1 MIKLNKFI
9 SLSLLCS
16 LLVVGCN
23 KIDTFDKG
31 KEFINDISNNFESKF
46 NEVTSFGV
54 AINKYSLMS
63 ESYYTDINYSD
74 PYYSYSFDFND
85 KRKVNNIIINDDGL
99 KYNYSLSLIDN
110 YYYEFYNLENKYI
123 KVDDYNLS
131 NEYWSKVLNTA
142 SEINDDVFNIGNDI
156 LEGILK
162 VLEGNIVSSYNLD
175 YKIEFFDIGSF
186 KMTIELSD
194 SKENIYHDIYFN
206 NYLLSEYSVT
216 YDYGFKID
224 REVYNYTYDSNLN
237 LPFIFNYEKE
247 DSKNNLKGYFV
258 NEYIDKIR
266 SNILDNMN
274 LRINNVKTYSY
285 KYDYVIYEDGIK
297 KNKFYES
304 KLDKDGNLLIHNED
318 EYKYYIFKDDV
329 IYEVDMDDNS
339 YSVCDEVLYKAVI
352 NESKLNYRTYMNLM
366 NEYLN
371 KCKDLEVAYYSNKEN
386 DLDLKYNS
394 KDFNIVM
401 NISNGLLSYLYIN
414 NYNSNYDEYI
424 TLDMND
430 NSYFELVDLN
440 NFNKK

>member
-9 SLSLLCS
+9 SLSLLS
-16 LLVVGCN
+16 ILLVTGCN
-23 KIDTFDKG
+23 KIDTFEKG
-31 KEFINDISNNFESKF
+31 KEFINDISKNYESKF

-54 AINKYSLMS
+54 TINKYSLMS
-63 ESYYTDINYSD
+63 EKHYNDINYSD
-74 PYYSYSFDFND
+74 PYYSYSFDYNN
-85 KRKVNNIIINDDGL
+85 KRKINNVIINDEGL
-99 KYNYSLSLIDN
+99 MYDYSLSLIDN

-123 KVDDYNLS
+123 KIDDYNLS
-131 NEYWSKVLNTA
+131 NEYWNKVLDNVNEYKDTLFNT
-142 SEINDDVFNIGNDI
+142 SNDI
-156 LEGILK
+156 LNGILS
-162 VLEGNIVSSYNLD
+162 VIEGNIESSYNLD
-175 YKIEFFDIGSF
+175 YKIEFFEVGSF

-206 NYLLSEYSVT
+206 NYLLNEYSVT

-224 REVYNYTYDSNLN
+224 REVYNYKYESNLN
-237 LPFIFNYEKE
+237 LPFIYSYEEE

-285 KYDYVIYEDGIK
+285 RYDYVIYEDGIK
-297 KNKFYES
+297 KTKFYES

-318 EYKYYIFKDDV
+318 EFKYYIFKDEV

-339 YSVCDEVLYKAVI
+339 YSVCDEVLYQAVI
-352 NESKLNYRTYMNLM
+352 NESKLNYRTYISFM

-371 KCKDLEVAYYSNKEN
+371 KCKELDTIYYSNKEN

-394 KDFNIVM
+394 KEFNIVM

-414 NYNSNYDEYI
+414 NYTNNYDEYI
-424 TLDMND
+424 TLEMND
-430 NSYFELVDLN
+430 NSYFELVDFS
-440 NFNKK
+440 NFNQK

>member
-1 MIKLNKFI
+1 MVKLNKFI
-9 SLSLLCS
+9 SLSLLS
-16 LLVVGCN
+16 ILLATGC
-23 KIDTFDKG
+23 KRIDTFEKG
-31 KEFINDISNNFESKF
+31 KEFINDVSKNYESKF

-54 AINKYSLMS
+54 TINKYSLMS
-63 ESYYTDINYSD
+63 ENHYSDINYSD
-74 PYYSYSFDFND
+74 PYYSYSFDYNS
-85 KRKVNNIIINDDGL
+85 KRKINNIIINDYGL
-99 KYNYSLSLIDN
+99 EYNYSLSLIDN

-131 NEYWSKVLNTA
+131 NEYWDKVLDNVNEYKDALFDT
-142 SEINDDVFNIGNDI
+142 SNDI
-156 LEGILK
+156 LNGILS
-162 VLEGNIVSSYNLD
+162 VIEGNIKSSYNLD
-175 YKIEFFDIGSF
+175 YKIEFFEVGSF
-186 KMTIELSD
+186 KMTIELND

-224 REVYNYTYDSNLN
+224 REVYNYTYNSNLN

-285 KYDYVIYEDGIK
+285 RYDYVIYEDGIK
-297 KNKFYES
+297 KTKFYES

-318 EYKYYIFKDDV
+318 EFKYFIFKDEV

-339 YSVCDEVLYKAVI
+339 YSICDEVLYQAVI
-352 NESKLNYRTYMNLM
+352 NESKLNYRTYISFM

-371 KCKDLEVAYYSNKEN
+371 KCKELDTAYYSNKEN

-394 KDFNIVM
+394 KEFNIVM

-414 NYNSNYDEYI
+414 NYTNNYDEYI
-424 TLDMND
+424 TLEMND
-430 NSYFELVDLN
+430 NSYFELVDFS
-440 NFNKK
+440 NFNQK

>member
-1 MIKLNKFI
+1 MVKLNKFI
-9 SLSLLCS
+9 SLSLLS
-16 LLVVGCN
+16 ILLVTGCN
-23 KIDTFDKG
+23 KIDTFEKG
-31 KEFINDISNNFESKF
+31 KEFINDISKNYESKF

-54 AINKYSLMS
+54 TINKYRLMS
-63 ESYYTDINYSD
+63 ESHYTDINYSA
-74 PYYSYSFDFND
+74 PYYSYSFDYNN
-85 KRKVNNIIINDDGL
+85 KRKINNIIINDEGL
-99 KYNYSLSLIDN
+99 MYNYSLSLIDN

-123 KVDDYNLS
+123 KIDDYNLS
-131 NEYWSKVLNTA
+131 NEYWNKVLNTA

-394 KDFNIVM
+394 KEFNIVM

-424 TLDMND
+424 TLDMNE
-430 NSYFELVDLN
+430 NSYFELVNLN

>member
-31 KEFINDISNNFESKF
+31 KEFINDISNNYESKF

-54 AINKYSLMS
+54 TINKYRLMS
-63 ESYYTDINYSD
+63 ESYYTDINYSN
-74 PYYSYSFDFND
+74 PYYSYSFDYNN

-123 KVDDYNLS
+123 NVNDYNLS
-131 NEYWSKVLNTA
+131 NEYWNKVLNTV

-394 KDFNIVM
+394 KEFNIIM

-430 NSYFELVDLN
+430 HSYFELVDLN

>member
-1 MIKLNKFI
+1 MVKLNKFI
-9 SLSLLCS
+9 SLSLLS
-16 LLVVGCN
+16 ILLATGC
-23 KIDTFDKG
+23 KRIDTFEKG
-31 KEFINDISNNFESKF
+31 KEFINDISKNYESKF

-54 AINKYSLMS
+54 TINKYSLMS
-63 ESYYTDINYSD
+63 ENHYSDINYSD
-74 PYYSYSFDFND
+74 PYYSYSFDYNS
-85 KRKVNNIIINDDGL
+85 KRKINNIIINDYGL
-99 KYNYSLSLIDN
+99 EYNYSLSLIDN

-131 NEYWSKVLNTA
+131 NEYWDKVLDNVNEYKDALFDT
-142 SEINDDVFNIGNDI
+142 SNDI
-156 LEGILK
+156 LNGILS
-162 VLEGNIVSSYNLD
+162 VIEGNIKSSYNLD
-175 YKIEFFDIGSF
+175 YKIEFFEVGSF
-186 KMTIELSD
+186 KMTIELND

-224 REVYNYTYDSNLN
+224 REVYNYTYNSNLN

-285 KYDYVIYEDGIK
+285 RYDYVIYEDGIK
-297 KNKFYES
+297 KTKFYES

-318 EYKYYIFKDDV
+318 EFKYFIFKDEV

-339 YSVCDEVLYKAVI
+339 YSICDEVLYQAVI
-352 NESKLNYRTYMNLM
+352 NESKLNYRTYISFM

-371 KCKDLEVAYYSNKEN
+371 KCKELDTAYYSNKEN

-394 KDFNIVM
+394 KEFNIVM

-414 NYNSNYDEYI
+414 NYTNNYDEYI
-424 TLDMND
+424 TLEMND
-430 NSYFELVDLN
+430 NSYFELVDFS
-440 NFNKK
+440 NFNQK

>member
-1 MIKLNKFI
+1 MFKLNKFI
-9 SLSLLCS
+9 SLSLLS
-16 LLVVGCN
+16 VLLITGCETIN
-23 KIDTFDKG
+23 TFNEG
-31 KEFINDISNNFESKF
+31 KEFIKNINNNYESKF

-54 AINKYSLMS
+54 SINKYKLVS
-63 ESYYTDINYSD
+63 EEYYRDIDYIN
-74 PYYSYSFDFND
+74 PTYSYSFDFNN
-85 KRKVNNIIINDDGL
+85 KRKINNIIINDEGL
-99 KYNYSLSLIDN
+99 NYDYSLCLIDN
-110 YYYEFYNLENKYI
+110 SYYEFYNLEQKYI
-123 KVDDYNLS
+123 KINNHIES
-131 NEYWSKVLNTA
+131 
-142 SEINDDVFNIGNDI
+142 SEKWNRVIDNVKNYKESIINKEKDI
-156 LEGILK
+156 IDGILK
-162 VLEGNIVSSYNLD
+162 VLEGDIESKYNLD

-318 EYKYYIFKDDV
+318 EYKYYIFKDDI

-371 KCKDLEVAYYSNKEN
+371 KCKDLEVTYYSNKEN

-394 KDFNIVM
+394 KEFNIVM
-401 NISNGLLSYLYIN
+401 NISNGLLSYLSIN

>member
-1 MIKLNKFI
+1 MVKLNKFI
-9 SLSLLCS
+9 SLSLLS
-16 LLVVGCN
+16 ILLATGC
-23 KIDTFDKG
+23 KRIDTFEKG
-31 KEFINDISNNFESKF
+31 KEFINDISKNYESKF

-54 AINKYSLMS
+54 TINKYSLMS
-63 ESYYTDINYSD
+63 ENHYSDINYSD
-74 PYYSYSFDFND
+74 PYYSYSFDYNN
-85 KRKVNNIIINDDGL
+85 KRKINNIIINDEGL
-99 KYNYSLSLIDN
+99 MYNYSLSLIDN

-131 NEYWSKVLNTA
+131 NEYWDKVLDNVNEYKDALFDT
-142 SEINDDVFNIGNDI
+142 SNDI
-156 LEGILK
+156 LNGILS
-162 VLEGNIVSSYNLD
+162 VIEGNIKSSYNLD
-175 YKIEFFDIGSF
+175 YKIEFFEVGSF
-186 KMTIELSD
+186 KMTIELND

-224 REVYNYTYDSNLN
+224 REVYNYTYNSNLN

-285 KYDYVIYEDGIK
+285 RYDYVIYEDGIK
-297 KNKFYES
+297 KTKFYES

-318 EYKYYIFKDDV
+318 EFKYFIFKDEV

-339 YSVCDEVLYKAVI
+339 YSICDEVLYQAVI
-352 NESKLNYRTYMNLM
+352 NESKLNYRTYISFM

-371 KCKDLEVAYYSNKEN
+371 KCKELDTAYYSNKEN

-394 KDFNIVM
+394 KEFNIVM

-414 NYNSNYDEYI
+414 NYTNNYDEYI
-424 TLDMND
+424 TLEMND
-430 NSYFELVDLN
+430 NSYFELVDFS
-440 NFNKK
+440 NFNQK

>member
-1 MIKLNKFI
+1 MVKLNKFI
-9 SLSLLCS
+9 SLSLLS
-16 LLVVGCN
+16 ILLVTGCN
-23 KIDTFDKG
+23 KIDTFEKG
-31 KEFINDISNNFESKF
+31 KEFINDISKNYESKF

-54 AINKYSLMS
+54 TINKYSLMS
-63 ESYYTDINYSD
+63 ESHYTDINYSA
-74 PYYSYSFDFND
+74 PYYSYSFDYNN

-123 KVDDYNLS
+123 KIDDYNLS
-131 NEYWSKVLNTA
+131 NEYWNKVLNTA

-318 EYKYYIFKDDV
+318 EYKYYIFKDDI

-394 KDFNIVM
+394 KEFNIVM